1 MNTAWVIS
9 AATCGLI
16 RRKNSAMSVNE
27 FDFSDKDFKRVKSLV
42 YDFAGID
49 LNDSKKNLVYNR
61 LAKRI
66 RFLQMNRF
74 SEYLDYVEEV
84 GEEEFVNLINA
95 ITTNLTFFF
104 RENHHFEYLA
114 NQVIPHLLA
123 KNKTSKKIR
132 IWSAGCS
139 TGEEPYSLA
148 VVLKEAVPTG
158 WDARV
163 LATDLDT
170 TVVETAQRGVYNIER
185 LKGVSEAR
193 KKRWFLKGTGERSG
207 FVKVKPELQKMIDFG
222 QINLMNEWPIRDKI
236 DVIFCRNV
244 VIYFDKP
251 TQSKLFNRYADL
263 LQDEGHLFIG
273 HSESLYKVCDRF
285 ELLGQTV
292 YRKLR

>member
-1 MNTAWVIS
+1 
-9 AATCGLI
+9 
-16 RRKNSAMSVNE
+16 MSERE
-27 FDFSDKDFKRVKSLV
+27 FDFTEKDFLRVKKVV

-66 RFLQMNRF
+66 RFLDMNSF
-74 SEYLDYVEEV
+74 SAYLDYVEEQ
-84 GEEEFVNLINA
+84 GEAEFVHLINA

-114 NQVIPHLLA
+114 NQVIPMLLE
-123 KNKTSKKIR
+123 KNKASKKIR

-139 TGEEPYSLA
+139 TGEEPYSIA
-148 VVLKEAVPTG
+148 IVLKEAVPSG

-170 TVVETAQRGVYNIER
+170 NVVQTGQTGVYKIDR
-185 LKGVSEAR
+185 LKGVSDER
-193 KKRWFLKGTGERSG
+193 KKRWFLKGSG
-207 FVKVKPELQKMIDFG
+207 AREGYVRVKPELQQIIDFG
-222 QINLMNEWPIRDKI
+222 QINLMNEWPIRDAV

-244 VIYFDKP
+244 VIYFDKE
-251 TQSKLFNRYADL
+251 TQARLFDRYANL
-263 LQDEGHLFIG
+263 LPDNGHLFIG

-285 ELLGQTV
+285 ELLGQTI
-292 YRKLR
+292 YRKIR

>member
-1 MNTAWVIS
+1 
-9 AATCGLI
+9 
-16 RRKNSAMSVNE
+16 MSERE
-27 FDFSDKDFKRVKSLV
+27 FDFTEQDFTRVKTLV

-66 RFLQMNRF
+66 RFLELNSFKQ
-74 SEYLDYVEEV
+74 YLSFVEEQ
-84 GEEEFVNLINA
+84 GESEFVHLINA

-104 RENHHFEYLA
+104 REDHHFEYLA
-114 NQVIPHLLA
+114 HTVIPSILER
-123 KNKTSKKIR
+123 NKSSKKIR

-148 VVLKEAVPTG
+148 IVLKETVPAG

-170 TVVETAQRGVYNIER
+170 NVVETGRTGVYKMDR

-193 KKRWFLKGTGERSG
+193 KKRWFLKGSG
-207 FVKVKPELQKMIDFG
+207 SMEGNVRVKPELQKIIDFG
-222 QINLMNEWPIRDKI
+222 QINLMNEWPIKEAI

-244 VIYFDKP
+244 VIYFDKE
-251 TQSKLFNRYADL
+251 TQARLFDRYANL
-263 LQDEGHLFIG
+263 LPDNGHLFIG

-285 ELLGQTV
+285 ELLGQTI
-292 YRKLR
+292 YKKIK

>member
-1 MNTAWVIS
+1 
-9 AATCGLI
+9 
-16 RRKNSAMSVNE
+16 MSERE
-27 FDFSDKDFKRVKSLV
+27 FDFTEKDFLRVKTVV

-66 RFLQMNRF
+66 RFLDMNSF
-74 SEYLDYVEEV
+74 SAYLDYVEEQ
-84 GEEEFVNLINA
+84 GEAEFVHLINA

-114 NQVIPHLLA
+114 NQVIPMLLE
-123 KNKTSKKIR
+123 KNKGSKKIR

-139 TGEEPYSLA
+139 TGEEPYSIA
-148 VVLKEAVPTG
+148 IVLKEAVPPG

-170 TVVETAQRGVYNIER
+170 NVVQTGQTGVYKMDR
-185 LKGVSEAR
+185 LKGVSDER
-193 KKRWFLKGTGERSG
+193 KKRWFLKGSG
-207 FVKVKPELQKMIDFG
+207 SREGYVRVKPELQQIIDFG
-222 QINLMNEWPIRDKI
+222 QINLMNEWPIRDAI

-244 VIYFDKP
+244 VIYFDKE
-251 TQSKLFNRYADL
+251 TQARLFDRYANL
-263 LQDEGHLFIG
+263 LPDNGHLFIG

-285 ELLGQTV
+285 ELLGQTI
-292 YRKLR
+292 YRKIR

>member
-1 MNTAWVIS
+1 
-9 AATCGLI
+9 
-16 RRKNSAMSVNE
+16 MSVNE
-27 FDFSDKDFKRVKSLV
+27 FDFSDKDFKRVKSMV

-49 LNDSKKNLVYNR
+49 LNESKKNLVYNR

-114 NQVIPHLLA
+114 NNVIPHLLA
-123 KNKTSKKIR
+123 KNKASKKIR

-148 VVLKEAVPTG
+148 VVLKETVPAG

-193 KKRWFLKGTGERSG
+193 KKRWFLKGSGERSG
-207 FVKVKPELQKMIDFG
+207 FVKVKPELQQIIDFG

-263 LQDEGHLFIG
+263 LQEEGHLFIG

>member
-1 MNTAWVIS
+1 
-9 AATCGLI
+9 
-16 RRKNSAMSVNE
+16 MSERE
-27 FDFSDKDFKRVKSLV
+27 FDFTEQDFTRVKTLV

-66 RFLQMNRF
+66 RFLELNSFKQ
-74 SEYLDYVEEV
+74 YLSFVEEQ
-84 GEEEFVNLINA
+84 GESEFVHLINA

-104 RENHHFEYLA
+104 REDHHFEYLA
-114 NQVIPHLLA
+114 HTVIPSILER
-123 KNKTSKKIR
+123 NKSSKKIR

-148 VVLKEAVPTG
+148 IVLKETVPAG

-170 TVVETAQRGVYNIER
+170 NVVETGRTGVYKMDR
-185 LKGVSEAR
+185 LKGVSDAR
-193 KKRWFLKGTGERSG
+193 KKRWFLKGSG
-207 FVKVKPELQKMIDFG
+207 SMEGNVRVKPELQQIIDFG
-222 QINLMNEWPIRDKI
+222 QINLMNEWPIKEAI

-244 VIYFDKP
+244 VIYFDKE
-251 TQSKLFNRYADL
+251 TQARLFDRYANL
-263 LQDEGHLFIG
+263 LPDNGHLFIG

-285 ELLGQTV
+285 ELLGQTI
-292 YRKLR
+292 YKKIK

>member
-1 MNTAWVIS
+1 VS
-9 AATCGLI
+9 Q
-16 RRKNSAMSVNE
+16 RE
-27 FDFSDKDFKRVKSLV
+27 FEFTDKDFQRVKQLV

-49 LNDSKKNLVYNR
+49 LNESKRNLVYNR

-66 RFLQMNRF
+66 RFLEQQSF
-74 SEYLDYVEEV
+74 KQYLDFVEAQGEV
-84 GEEEFVNLINA
+84 EFVQLINA

-114 NQVIPHLLA
+114 QEVIPQLLQTNQA
-123 KNKTSKKIR
+123 SKKIR

-148 VVLKEAVPTG
+148 ITLKEAVPAG

-170 TVVETAQRGVYNIER
+170 SVVETAERGVYKMDR
-185 LKGVSEAR
+185 LKGVSQER
-193 KKRWFLKGTGERSG
+193 IKRWFLKGSG
-207 FVKVKPELQKMIDFG
+207 RHEGMVKVKPELQKIIDFG
-222 QINLMNEWPIRDKI
+222 QINLMNEWPIRDQI

-251 TQSKLFNRYADL
+251 TQSRLFERYADL
-263 LQDEGHLFIG
+263 LPSHGHLFVG
-273 HSESLYKVCDRF
+273 HSESLYKVSDRF
-285 ELLGQTV
+285 KLLGQTI
-292 YRKLR
+292 YQKIR